1 MSYVMSRAIR
11 AAAAG
16 NRGRQAP
23 RPAKRPNAP
32 LSFTEAMDPAKRK
45 EWTRATFGTGTPRA
59 GAAVAVPESTTVGAP
74 RPAAGPTV
82 TVAQPMAR
90 IDGDRVLKQTYG
102 YLGYM
107 GVWPSQAAQITATL
121 HAAASHAR
129 DPKTGLPVFQYFPR
143 VFYTAPEGGYGKSRL
158 AGQHAALCPDSKRL
172 VEPTKAGLIGLIA
185 KRGTIV
191 VTELELLLGV
201 TGGRNKGLV
210 AVVNAG
216 YEPDNQHTHKQGGT
230 EVEIPLF
237 GPVILDGRDCLLT
250 CTGDQL
256 KTLFSRAIIIHVSK
270 APEGYRPPRYDREK
284 RAIAAAINGRIG
296 RWMAQEVQDGLA
308 DLVPD
313 VPSGLGNRPF
323 ALWEP
328 LFAVAEAA
336 GGDWPQFARYAC
348 EHVESATGL
357 PGDDERE
364 GARIDSALDSW
375 GADAPAWPE
384 VED

>member
-1 MSYVMSRAIR
+1 MERTASTGDWSSKVSYVMSRAIR

-16 NRGRQAP
+16 NKGRQAP
-23 RPAKRPNAP
+23 RPAKRANAP
-32 LSFTEAMDPAKRK
+32 LSMSEAMDPAKRK
-45 EWTRATFGTGTPRA
+45 AWTAATFPGATARPS
-59 GAAVAVPESTTVGAP
+59 AAVAVPETSTPAA

-216 YEPDNQHTHKQGGT
+216 YEPDNEHTHKQGGT

-237 GPVILDGRDCLLT
+237 GAVILDGRDCLLT

-256 KTLFSRAIIIHVSK
+256 KTLFSRS
-270 APEGYRPPRYDREK
+270 
-284 RAIAAAINGRIG
+284 
-296 RWMAQEVQDGLA
+296 
-308 DLVPD
+308 
-313 VPSGLGNRPF
+313 
-323 ALWEP
+323 
-328 LFAVAEAA
+328 
-336 GGDWPQFARYAC
+336 
-348 EHVESATGL
+348 
-357 PGDDERE
+357 
-364 GARIDSALDSW
+364 
-375 GADAPAWPE
+375 
-384 VED
+384 